1 MAGATSGSN
10 MTDPDRIWNE
20 ASVRLRAEIGD
31 GPFSSYIAP
40 SAVRVDSAG
49 HLILVTPTAYARDWV
64 RKNALRRMNE
74 LWLGLDG
81 LNRRLDVRCRAE
93 VGSVPPATAVGGNV
107 VDAGPRLAALSSSA
121 HLSTPTVPPIAD
133 GARAVR
139 AAGLQDRLT
148 FDSFVEGQGNAF
160 ALAIAKQVAS
170 WADGHFNPVFFCG
183 PYGYGKTHL
192 LNAIAWEAQR
202 LRPEAKV
209 VYLTAERFLSTF
221 VKAMQD
227 RSTAAFKESLRS
239 ADMLLLDDVQFVG
252 GKTSTQEE
260 LLSTLTALIEDGKR
274 IVFSADRAPMALTE
288 VEPRLRSHLAAGLTC
303 PVEAGD
309 RELKIA
315 VARNRLKALSALGVV
330 QGEAAPEVLAQL
342 VDRTPGSMRELE
354 GAVNTL
360 AAAAGAR
367 LSSVSVDEA
376 SVLLGAALR
385 GGPER
390 RITVDEIQKTVAD
403 HFNLKQADLLSE
415 RRTRSVARPR
425 QIAMYLCKQHTTR
438 SYPDIG
444 RRFGGRDHTT
454 VLHGVRKIEELMP
467 QDDQIAR
474 DVEALTRKLRGQ
486 NPRSPPPPPERGRR
500 KL

>member
-1 MAGATSGSN
+1 MAG
-10 MTDPDRIWNE
+10 MTDPDRIWTE
-20 ASVRLRAEIGD
+20 AAGRLRSEIGE

-40 SAVRVDSAG
+40 SAVRTDGAG
-49 HLILVTPTAYARDWV
+49 QLILVTPTAYARDWV

-81 LNRRLDVRCRAE
+81 LSRRLDVRCRAE
-93 VGSVPPATAVGGNV
+93 MG
-107 VDAGPRLAALSSSA
+107 
-121 HLSTPTVPPIAD
+121 STPSASQVAAGRAEGAAIIPLQPLPQAMPMATVPPVAD

-160 ALAIAKQVAS
+160 ALAIARQAAA
-170 WADGHFNPVFFCG
+170 WADGHFNPIFFCG

-202 LRPEAKV
+202 LRPDAKV

-221 VKAMQD
+221 VRAAQD
-227 RSTAAFKESLRS
+227 RTMAAFKDSLRN
-239 ADMLLLDDVQFVG
+239 ADMLLIDDVQFVG
-252 GKTSTQEE
+252 GKAGTQEE

-274 IVFSADRAPMALTE
+274 IVLSADRPPMALTE
-288 VEPRLRSHLAAGLTC
+288 IEPRLRSHLASGLTC
-303 PVEAGD
+303 PVEPAD
-309 RELKIA
+309 RALKLA
-315 VARNRLKALSALGVV
+315 VARNRIAALAALGVV
-330 QGEAAPEVLAQL
+330 SGEARAEVLEHL

-360 AAAAGAR
+360 AAVAGAR
-367 LSSVSVDEA
+367 LSALSVDETQA
-376 SVLLGAALR
+376 LLGSALR

-403 HFNLKQADLLSE
+403 HFSLKQADLLSE
-415 RRTRSVARPR
+415 RRTRAVARPR
-425 QIAMYLCKQHTTR
+425 QIAMWLCKQHTTR

-454 VLHGVRKIEELMP
+454 VLHGVRKIEELMA

-474 DVEALTRKLRGQ
+474 DVETLTRKLRG
-486 NPRSPPPPPERGRR
+486 
-500 KL
+500 

>member
-1 MAGATSGSN
+1 MTGGTKTSGL
-10 MTDPDRIWNE
+10 TDPDRIWSE

-40 SAVRVDSAG
+40 SAVRLDNAG

-81 LNRRLDVRCRAE
+81 LSRRLEVRCRAE
-93 VGSVPPATAVGGNV
+93 VGSAPPASALAAGNV
-107 VDAGPRLAALSSSA
+107 VDAAPRLAAFA
-121 HLSTPTVPPIAD
+121 TPAPVGAVSISAD

-202 LRPEAKV
+202 LRPQAKV

-330 QGEAAPEVLAQL
+330 QGEAAPEVLAEL

-360 AAAAGAR
+360 AAAAGSR

-376 SVLLGAALR
+376 STLLGAALR

-403 HFNLKQADLLSE
+403 HFNMKQADLLSE

-474 DVEALTRKLRGQ
+474 DVEALTRKLRG
-486 NPRSPPPPPERGRR
+486 
-500 KL
+500 

>member
-1 MAGATSGSN
+1 MAG
-10 MTDPDRIWNE
+10 MTDPDRIWTE
-20 ASVRLRAEIGD
+20 AAGRLRSEIGE

-40 SAVRVDSAG
+40 SAVRADGAG
-49 HLILVTPTAYARDWV
+49 QLILVTPTAYARDWV

-81 LNRRLDVRCRAE
+81 LSRRLDVRCRAE
-93 VGSVPPATAVGGNV
+93 MG
-107 VDAGPRLAALSSSA
+107 
-121 HLSTPTVPPIAD
+121 STPSASQVAAGRAEGAAVIPLQPVPMPMATVPPVAD

-160 ALAIAKQVAS
+160 ALAIARQAAA
-170 WADGHFNPVFFCG
+170 WADGHFNPIFFCG

-202 LRPEAKV
+202 LRPDARV

-221 VKAMQD
+221 VRAAQD
-227 RSTAAFKESLRS
+227 RTMAAFKDSLRN
-239 ADMLLLDDVQFVG
+239 ADMLLIDDVQFVG
-252 GKTSTQEE
+252 GKAGTQEE
-260 LLSTLTALIEDGKR
+260 LLSTLTALIEDGKK
-274 IVFSADRAPMALTE
+274 IILSADRPPMALTE
-288 VEPRLRSHLAAGLTC
+288 VEPRLRSHLASRLTC
-303 PVEAGD
+303 PVEPAD
-309 RELKIA
+309 RALKLA
-315 VARNRLKALSALGVV
+315 VARNRIQALANLGVV
-330 QGEAAPEVLAQL
+330 SGEAQAEVLEHL

-360 AAAAGAR
+360 AAVAGAR
-367 LSSVSVDEA
+367 LSALSVDETQA
-376 SVLLGAALR
+376 LLGSALR

-403 HFNLKQADLLSE
+403 HFSLKQADLLSE
-415 RRTRSVARPR
+415 RRTRAVARPR
-425 QIAMYLCKQHTTR
+425 QIAMWLCKQHTTR

-454 VLHGVRKIEELMP
+454 VLHGVRKIEELMAL
-467 QDDQIAR
+467 DDQIAR
-474 DVEALTRKLRGQ
+474 DVETLTRKLRG
-486 NPRSPPPPPERGRR
+486 
-500 KL
+500 

>member
-1 MAGATSGSN
+1 MAAANGVDGSN
-10 MTDPDRIWNE
+10 MTDPNRIWNE
-20 ASVRLRAEIGD
+20 ASLRLRAEIGD

-40 SAVRVDSAG
+40 SAVRMDSAG
-49 HLILVTPTAYARDWV
+49 QLILVTPTAYARDWV

-74 LWLGLDG
+74 LWLGLDR

-93 VGSVPPATAVGGNV
+93 VGSAPPASAVIGGNV
-107 VDAGPRLAALSSSA
+107 VDATPRLAALA
-121 HLSTPTVPPIAD
+121 QPTVAPVAD

-139 AAGLQDRLT
+139 AAGLQERLT

-252 GKTSTQEE
+252 GKASTQEE

-288 VEPRLRSHLAAGLTC
+288 VEPRLRSHLSAGLTC

-309 RELKIA
+309 RALKIA
-315 VARNRLKALSALGVV
+315 VAQNRLKALSALGVV

-360 AAAAGAR
+360 AAAAGSR
-367 LSSVSVDEA
+367 LSSLSVDEA
-376 SVLLGAALR
+376 STLLGAALR

-425 QIAMYLCKQHTTR
+425 QMAMYLCKQHTTR

-454 VLHGVRKIEELMP
+454 VLHGVRKIEELMA

-474 DVEALTRKLRGQ
+474 DVEALTRKLRG
-486 NPRSPPPPPERGRR
+486 
-500 KL
+500 